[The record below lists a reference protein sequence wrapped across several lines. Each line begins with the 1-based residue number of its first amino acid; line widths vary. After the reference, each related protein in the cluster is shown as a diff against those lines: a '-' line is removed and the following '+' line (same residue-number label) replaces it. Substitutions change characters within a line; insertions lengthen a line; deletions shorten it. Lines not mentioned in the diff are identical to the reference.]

1 MQMNSVTFR
10 NVSKAFPHHGGQM
23 LMRDRVRARFSG
35 TRPPPFLALDGVSFD
50 LEGGRSMA
58 VVGSNGAG
66 KSTLLTLIAGMSV
79 PTSGDIVVNGRV
91 APLLELGSGFH
102 PDLTGAENVVLNAS
116 LLGLSQR
123 HVRDAFDEIVEF
135 SGIREFINEPLRTYS
150 NGMIVRL
157 AFSVAVNLD
166 PEILLVDEVL
176 AVGDLAFQVK
186 CFERIREFRNAGKT
200 FVCVSHSKQMLMD
213 ICDTALWLDHGRVAM
228 QGPIGEVY
236 DAYAGVAEHANV
248 APQ

>member
-1 MQMNSVTFR
+1 
-10 NVSKAFPHHGGQM
+10 
-23 LMRDRVRARFSG
+23 
-35 TRPPPFLALDGVSFD
+35 
-50 LEGGRSMA
+50 
-58 VVGSNGAG
+58 
-66 KSTLLTLIAGMSV
+66 MSV
-79 PTSGDIVVNGRV
+79 PTSGDIVVNGRI

-102 PDLTGAENVVLNAS
+102 PDLTGAENVVLDAS
-116 LLGLSQR
+116 LLGLSQK
-123 HVRDAFDEIVEF
+123 HVRSAFEEIVEF

-186 CFERIREFRNAGKT
+186 CFERIREFRNSGKT
-200 FVCVSHSKQMLMD
+200 FVCVSHSKQMLVD
-213 ICDTALWLDHGRVAM
+213 ICDTALWLDHRRVLIR
-228 QGPIGEVY
+228 GPIGEVY
-236 DAYAGVAEHANV
+236 DAYAACAGEAEHANV